1 MDFLF
6 NIRIFTYKQLYM
18 NIKKLVRKALLT
30 EAEKK
35 DHKHEYGCLM
45 VFLDVNE
52 QSWKELQ
59 DMIDEDDL
67 YTEEGDRSYG
77 REDEPHVT
85 ILYGLHDDIEDEDI
99 EEDINDIKEPKIAFK
114 SISSFDNPK
123 YDVLKFDVESKDLT
137 KLNKV
142 FKEYPFTSNFPDYHP
157 HATLCYVKAGKAEK
171 YIKKLNEFLKDN
183 ELEINPSKI
192 VYSKVNGSK
201 KSYQFK

>member
-6 NIRIFTYKQLYM
+6 YIRIFTYKQLIM
-18 NIKKLVRKALLT
+18 NIRNLVRKALIT
-30 EAEKK
+30 EADKK
-35 DHKHEYGCLM
+35 DQKYDYGCLM
-45 VFLDVNE
+45 VYLNVNE
-52 QSWKELQ
+52 ESWKKLQ

-67 YTEEGDRSYG
+67 YTEEEDTSYG

-85 ILYGLHDDIEDEDI
+85 ILYGLHEDIKDEDI
-99 EEDINDIKEPKIAFK
+99 EEDINEIKEPKIAFK

-157 HATLCYVKAGKAEK
+157 HCTIAYLKPGKAGK
-171 YIKKLNEFLKDN
+171 YIKKAKDLVSMDM
-183 ELEINPSKI
+183 EPSKI
-192 VYSKVNGSK
+192 VYSKADGSK
-201 KSYQFK
+201 KDYQMK

>member
-6 NIRIFTYKQLYM
+6 YIRIFTYKRVIM
-18 NIKKLVRKALLT
+18 NIRKLVRKALLT

-52 QSWKELQ
+52 ESWKELQ
-59 DMIDEDDL
+59 NMIDEDDL
-67 YTEEGDRSYG
+67 YTEEGDNSYG

-85 ILYGLHDDIEDEDI
+85 ILYGLHDDIKDEEI

-123 YDVLKFDVESKDLT
+123 YDVLKFDVDSKDLT

-171 YIKKLNEFLKDN
+171 YIKKLNDFLKDN

-192 VYSKVNGSK
+192 VYSKADGSK
-201 KSYQFK
+201 KDYKMK

>member
-45 VFLDVNE
+45 VFLDVNKE
-52 QSWKELQ
+52 SWKELQ

-67 YTEEGDRSYG
+67 YTEEGDTSYG

-85 ILYGLHDDIEDEDI
+85 ILYGLHDDIKDEEI

-123 YDVLKFDVESKDLT
+123 YDVLKFDVDSKDLT

-157 HATLCYVKAGKAEK
+157 HCTIAYLKPGKAAK
-171 YIKKLNEFLKDN
+171 YIKKAKDLVGMDM
-183 ELEINPSKI
+183 EPSKI
-192 VYSKVNGSK
+192 VYSKADGSK
-201 KSYQFK
+201 KDYKMK

>member
-1 MDFLF
+1 MD
-6 NIRIFTYKQLYM
+6 IKQ
-18 NIKKLVRKALLT
+18 KLRKALLK
-30 EAEKK
+30 ENKK
-35 DHKHEYGCLM
+35 DHKHEFGALM

-52 QSWKELQ
+52 ESWKELQ

-67 YTEEGDRSYG
+67 YTEEGDNSYG

-85 ILYGLHDDIEDEDI
+85 ILYGLHDDIKDEEI

-123 YDVLKFDVESKDLT
+123 YDVLKFDVDSKDLT

-157 HATLCYVKAGKAEK
+157 HCTIAYLKPGKAAK
-171 YIKKLNEFLKDN
+171 YIKKAKDLVDMDM
-183 ELEINPSKI
+183 EPSKI
-192 VYSKVNGSK
+192 VYSKADGTK
-201 KSYQFK
+201 KNYKLK

>member
-1 MDFLF
+1 
-6 NIRIFTYKQLYM
+6 M
-18 NIKKLVRKALLT
+18 NIKETLRKALLT

-45 VFLDVNE
+45 VYLNVNE
-52 QSWKELQ
+52 ESWKELQ

-67 YTEEGDRSYG
+67 YTEEGDSSYG
-77 REDEPHVT
+77 REVEPHVT

-99 EEDINDIKEPKIAFK
+99 EEDIKEIKEPKIAFK

-123 YDVLKFDVESKDLT
+123 YDVLKFDVDSKDLT
-137 KLNKV
+137 KLNKK

-157 HATLCYVKAGKAEK
+157 HATTCYLKPGKAEK

-192 VYSKVNGSK
+192 VYSKANGSK
-201 KSYQFK
+201 KEYTFK